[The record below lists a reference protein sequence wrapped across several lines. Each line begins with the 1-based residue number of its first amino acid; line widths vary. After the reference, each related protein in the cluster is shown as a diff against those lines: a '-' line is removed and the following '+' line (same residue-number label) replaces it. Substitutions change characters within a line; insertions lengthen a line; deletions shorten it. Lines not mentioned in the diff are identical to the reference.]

1 MLMGTVPTH
10 IGYELLTQNPD
21 SCINVRYTYLTQ
33 NALASTMYEGPTRQ
47 LKLVQ

>member
-21 SCINVRYTYLTQ
+21 SCQCTVHILDTECVSEYD
-33 NALASTMYEGPTRQ
+33 
-47 LKLVQ
+47 V

>member
-21 SCINVRYTYLTQ
+21 NINVRYTYLTQ
-33 NALASTMYEGPTRQ
+33 NALASMMYEGPIRQ